1 MVILMGINIRE
12 LSEKIEGHV
21 NSLGLKG
28 GDRIPKEFELSTM
41 FGVTRHQVR
50 NALAILKE
58 KNGWVQIQ
66 GSGTYLPGGEK
77 PARVKEK
84 TIAFIGSRLTPE
96 VFPWVETVQREAYKQ
111 GYQPMML
118 SVSHANSKFERESL
132 QFIIDRHI
140 TAVCIEPIPIKPCNF
155 DLIDA
160 ILENKVKVGLLNAPQ
175 ELREKYSIYMLNHY
189 KAAYLGAVDLIRKGA
204 KKLILVSS
212 LLPKNDYPWQHIDF
226 RAGFLELVK
235 SLDIPHEIVYANVHF
250 NDEIMENEWNT
261 GSQPIPMKPEC
272 GYLCNTVS
280 QALFLQKTIAKSKA
294 KDAPIFA
301 ASYRKRNYPFPYALL
316 DEDARMMKMLE
327 YLTDGTIPPVKK
339 VFDVTDPVVVYPN

>member
-1 MVILMGINIRE
+1 MIHMGINIRE
-12 LSEKIEGHV
+12 LSEKIEAHV
-21 NSLGLKG
+21 NSLGVKA

-50 NALAILKE
+50 NALSVLKE

-84 TIAFIGSRLTPE
+84 TIAFIGPSLTPE
-96 VFPWVETVQREAYKQ
+96 VYPWVETVQREAFKQ

-140 TAVCIEPIPIKPCNF
+140 TAVCIEPIPIKPYNF
-155 DLIDA
+155 DLIDT
-160 ILENKVKVGLLNAPQ
+160 ILENKVKVGLLNAP
-175 ELREKYSIYMLNHY
+175 EKLRDKYSIYLLNHH

-212 LLPKNDYPWQHIDF
+212 LDPKNDYPWQHIDF

-235 SLDIPHEIVYANVHF
+235 SLDIPHEIVYARAHF
-250 NDEIMENEWNT
+250 NDEIMENEWDK
-261 GSQPIPMKPEC
+261 GSQPVPLKSEC

-280 QALFLQKTIAKSKA
+280 QALFLQKTMAKSKA

-301 ASYRKRNYPFPYALL
+301 ASYRKTNYPFPYALL